1 MQTTAKS
8 EISISKTTKPKISE
22 SETKYMPKAQLS
34 QHLNRNLLALLVSVS
49 TAVTMLSVFT
59 GEVLANNWKLPF
71 RGTTTVS
78 GTQHTDFYK
87 TLAIDFGLSAGS
99 DVLAPIDAKVVHQ
112 CNAGNN
118 HRAIRLQSS
127 DGQLFTLIHVTTADI
142 YNGKTYK
149 QGDVIGK
156 VAGDT
161 PKNGCAYSTGPHLH
175 FGIQSNF
182 LVDNINL
189 FALPYKA
196 SVTSSNGSNAG
207 YVVREV
213 PFTAWSQSSPLKAY
227 SGPGLQYP
235 VTRNVAKNSILYFS
249 GWTYGQALPDQFLAS
264 RPLDARWYRLSG
276 TNEFMPSA
284 YVLGNAP
291 GSRPTP

>member
-1 MQTTAKS
+1 MQTTLK
-8 EISISKTTKPKISE
+8 
-22 SETKYMPKAQLS
+22 SETKYMPKVQLS
-34 QHLNRNLLALLVSVS
+34 QHLKRNFSALFVSIS

-71 RGTTTVS
+71 RGTTTIS
-78 GTQHTDFYK
+78 QTQHTDFYR
-87 TLAIDFGLSAGS
+87 TLAVDFGLSAGS

-118 HRAIRLQSS
+118 HRAIRLEGS

-161 PKNGCAYSTGPHLH
+161 PKNNCAYSTGPHLH
-175 FGIQSNF
+175 FGIQRNF

-189 FALPYKA
+189 FALPFKA

-207 YVVREV
+207 YVVRQV
-213 PFTAWSQSSPLKAY
+213 PVFTARSSSTPLKAY
-227 SGPGLQYP
+227 AGPSEDSR
-235 VTRNVAKNSILYFS
+235 VTRNVAANSILYFS
-249 GWTYGQALPDQFLAS
+249 AWTYGKPVPDQFLKGN
-264 RPLDARWYRLSG
+264 PLDRRWYRLNG
-276 TNEFMPSA
+276 TTEWMPSGR
-284 YVLGNAP
+284 VLGNAL
-291 GSRPTP
+291 GTTP